1 MLEVS
6 QWLTEFT
13 DAILGIKDI
22 GDYTKATTSV
32 LEQLYKVERDLS
44 KIENEL
50 LLKQSKLVSENK
62 SLSMEKIGLLG
73 LEDPEYKATLEKKQ
87 ELELIL
93 ATLKRAL
100 ELLRNFKDMYIAE
113 LRS

>member
-1 MLEVS
+1 MLEVG

-22 GDYTKATTSV
+22 GDYTKVTTSV
-32 LEQLYKVERDLS
+32 LEQLYKVEYDLS
-44 KIENEL
+44 KVENAL
-50 LLKQSKLVSENK
+50 LLKQAKLVVENK

-93 ATLKRAL
+93 TTLKRAL